1 MPRSALSS
9 LLVVAVLAVVFA
21 GAGPAGAGERWRR
34 PVPGGAVAGAFDF
47 ERAAPYQRGRRRGID
62 LSGRPG
68 APVLAAC
75 TGVVTYR
82 GRVPGRSGRGVSIRC
97 GRLVATELGL
107 SATTV
112 RRGGAVTAG
121 ARIGTL
127 GPAGRLR
134 LGARVATDRHGYLDP
149 LALMGD
155 EHAPVAPPPA
165 VRGHRRTR
173 VTGVPRVAPLA
184 PASGRDATPPLPV

>member
-1 MPRSALSS
+1 
-9 LLVVAVLAVVFA
+9 
-21 GAGPAGAGERWRR
+21 
-34 PVPGGAVAGAFDF
+34 
-47 ERAAPYQRGRRRGID
+47 
-62 LSGRPG
+62 
-68 APVLAAC
+68 
-75 TGVVTYR
+75 
-82 GRVPGRSGRGVSIRC
+82 VPGRSGRGVSIRC

-121 ARIGTL
+121 ARVGTL

-184 PASGRDATPPLPV
+184 PAAASGPDATPPLPVLAGAALVAAAAGGGGAVRARRRRRRARRTEMATVQR